1 MEKEKKIRSRYRKR
15 TEFPNSVKTKDIN
28 FYSDL
33 QGDAKK
39 RPPVSEI
46 KMWEVTLGDK

>member
-1 MEKEKKIRSRYRKR
+1 MEKAKFMSVYKKKI
-15 TEFPNSVKTKDIN
+15 EFPNSIHTKDIN

-39 RPPVSEI
+39 RPPVDKI
-46 KMWEVTLGDK
+46 KMWKVNFIDK